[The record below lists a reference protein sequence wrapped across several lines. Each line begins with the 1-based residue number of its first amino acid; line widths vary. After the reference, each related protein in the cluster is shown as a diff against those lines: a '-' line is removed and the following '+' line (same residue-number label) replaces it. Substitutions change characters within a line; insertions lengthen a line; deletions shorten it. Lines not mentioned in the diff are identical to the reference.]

1 MSRFY
6 GGVKQSRNSNKGTG
20 EVSLSAGTVIRKET
34 RIQTIEFPWSLY
46 CLVVVFLLLYLF
58 YDSVPTEGT
67 GEIGR
72 FHSRGQ
78 HLCKFIGKKEAFT

>member
-20 EVSLSAGTVIRKET
+20 EVSLSAGTVITKET

-67 GEIGR
+67 GEIER

-78 HLCKFIGKKEAFT
+78 HLCTFIGKKEAFT